1 MAEDIIFKN
10 CKTGVDFENKTLEFL
25 RLAGFN
31 ADKTGRND
39 GGIDIIATKDVND
52 FQYKFYIQ
60 CKYFNTT
67 LGRHPIQE
75 VYAGANYYADS
86 NGKGIPVVIT
96 NNRVTREARLYAK
109 RLGVEIIGDAE
120 WQELKLI
127 RDTNAVTNPNTHK
140 GLFGLIIAKQLE
152 YMSHAQSADYLKSV
166 LAPDEPE
173 GGIIDDEGLA
183 LQIKNEFDEA
193 EEFIKESARL
203 YYRATQNQQKAMTL
217 HKQAIL
223 RQLRH
228 G

>member
-39 GGIDIIATKDVND
+39 GGIDIIATKDINNSE
-52 FQYKFYIQ
+52 YKFYIQ

-67 LGRHPIQE
+67 LGKHPIQE

-140 GLFGLIIAKQLE
+140 GLLGLIIAKQLE
-152 YMSHAQSADYLKSV
+152 YMGNGQSADYLKSV
-166 LAPDEPE
+166 LASDEPT
-173 GGIIDDEGLA
+173 GDIDDEGLA
-183 LQIKNEFDEA
+183 LRIKSDFDEA

-223 RQLRH
+223 RHLRH